1 MANGLAV
8 WTAYY
13 STEAATSL
21 NYKQIVLIGE
31 QKFSECTSKMSSSN
45 KYCPIFHPLFEIHII
60 GTYIMYVFEKICFTP
75 LCPTH
80 TYQIFYTGYIY
91 RCFVDRVVRLE
102 WKKQTHRRENLIKK
116 VFMCVKCRKY
126 FYVLQQRSRII
137 TL

>member
-91 RCFVDRVVRLE
+91 RCLLTASLDWNGKSKHTEERTLLKKFSCASSVGNIFMYYSRDLE
-102 WKKQTHRRENLIKK
+102 L
-116 VFMCVKCRKY
+116 
-126 FYVLQQRSRII
+126 
-137 TL
+137 